1 MSEGSS
7 TYPLRSFEYWLL
19 VYRRVWR
26 GTIVSAFLNP
36 VLYLTALGIGLG
48 RVVNRGGGSSL
59 GVPYLDFV
67 APGMLAA
74 VAMQVA
80 AVESSFPVR
89 GAIRWNRQYYAMLA
103 TPLRAADLVGGH
115 LMYVT
120 ARVAV
125 SAALYLAAI
134 SAFGAVH
141 SPLALLGIP
150 LCALIGLAFAGPIS
164 ALSAW
169 ADEEVFNPLFRFG
182 ITPMFLFSGSFFP
195 VTRLPHGL
203 RELAYATP
211 LWHGVDLMRG
221 LTLGTATLA
230 WSAMHVAYLVA
241 WAAGGFLLARAAYRK
256 RLVV

>member
-1 MSEGSS
+1 MSAY
-7 TYPLRSFEYWLL
+7 TLRSFEYWLL

-26 GTIVSAFLNP
+26 GTIVSSFLNP

-48 RVVNRGGGSSL
+48 RIVNRGGGSSL

-89 GAIRWNRQYYAMLA
+89 GAIKWNRQYYAMLA
-103 TPLRAADLVGGH
+103 TPLRAIDLVGGH

-120 ARVAV
+120 VRVAV
-125 SAALYLAAI
+125 SAAIYLAAI

-150 LCALIGLAFAGPIS
+150 VCVLIGLAFAGPIS

-169 ADEEVFNPLFRFG
+169 AENDIFNPLFRFG
-182 ITPMFLFSGSFFP
+182 ITPMFLP

-211 LWHGVDLMRG
+211 LWHGVDLMRH
-221 LTLGTATLA
+221 LTLGTATLG
-230 WSAMHVAYLVA
+230 WSAMHAGYLLA
-241 WAAGGFLLARAAYRK
+241 WAAGGFLLARFVYRK
-256 RLVV
+256 KLVV

>member
-1 MSEGSS
+1 MN
-7 TYPLRSFEYWLL
+7 TYTLRSFEYWLV

-26 GTIVSAFLNP
+26 GTIVSSFLNP

-48 RVVNRGGGSSL
+48 RIVNRHNGGTPL
-59 GVPYLDFV
+59 GIPYLEYV

-89 GAIRWNRQYYAMLA
+89 GAIKWNRQYYAMLA
-103 TPLRAADLVGGH
+103 TPLRAADLVAGH

-120 ARVAV
+120 VRVAV

-134 SAFGAVH
+134 TAFGAVH
-141 SPLALLGIP
+141 SPLALLAIP

-169 ADEEVFNPLFRFG
+169 ASEDVFNPLFRFG

-211 LWHGVDLMRG
+211 LWHGVDLMRH
-221 LTLGTATLA
+221 LTLGTATLG
-230 WSAMHVAYLVA
+230 WSAMHVAYLAA
-241 WAAGGFLLARAAYRK
+241 WAVGGFLLARLAYRK
-256 RLVV
+256 TLVV

>member
-1 MSEGSS
+1 MNAY
-7 TYPLRSFEYWLL
+7 TLRSFEYWLL

-26 GTIVSAFLNP
+26 GTIVSSLLNP

-48 RVVNRGGGSSL
+48 RIVNQRTGSTAL
-59 GVPYLDFV
+59 GVPYLEFV

-89 GAIRWNRQYYAMLA
+89 GAIKWNRQYYAMLA

-120 ARVAV
+120 VRVAV

-134 SAFGAVH
+134 TAFGAVH

-150 LCALIGLAFAGPIS
+150 LCVLIGLAFAGPIS

-211 LWHGVDLMRG
+211 LWHGVDLMRH
-221 LTLGTATLA
+221 LTLGTATLG
-230 WSAMHVAYLVA
+230 WSALHAGYLLA
-241 WAAGGFLLARAAYRK
+241 WAAGGLVLARAAYRK

>member
-1 MSEGSS
+1 MSAY
-7 TYPLRSFEYWLL
+7 TLRSFEYWLI

-26 GTIVSAFLNP
+26 GTIVSSLLNP
-36 VLYLTALGIGLG
+36 VLYLTAIGIGLG
-48 RVVNRGGGSSL
+48 KLVNKGSL
-59 GVPYLDFV
+59 GMPYLDYV

-89 GAIRWNRQYYAMLA
+89 GAIQWNRQYYAMLA
-103 TPLRAADLVGGH
+103 TPLRVGDLVRGH
-115 LMYVT
+115 LMYAT
-120 ARVAV
+120 GRVAL
-125 SAALYLAAI
+125 SAAIYLTAI

-150 LCALIGLAFAGPIS
+150 LCALLGLAFAGPIS
-164 ALSAW
+164 ALA
-169 ADEEVFNPLFRFG
+169 AATEDVFNPLFRFG

-211 LWHGVDLMRG
+211 LWHGVDLMRH
-221 LTLGTATLA
+221 LTLGTATLG
-230 WSAMHVAYLVA
+230 WSAMHTGYLLL
-241 WAAGGFLLARAAYRK
+241 WAVGGFLLARAAYRK